1 MEVDVTNLEITREIG
16 GKLEMLLIFFH
27 GHNKKK
33 LLQQF
38 YLLKP
43 Q

>member
-1 MEVDVTNLEITREIG
+1 MEVEVTNLEIIRKIG

-33 LLQQF
+33 LLQHF
-38 YLLKP
+38 TY
-43 Q
+43 